1 MNKDDK
7 KEELNLPDYTIAN
20 ILQTGNWMNEKFSDH
35 LKQYA
40 ISIQQFQVLRSLKE
54 LKGAPAD
61 LQTLQAEMVS
71 KNSNTTR
78 LVEKLRLKGLITR
91 FQNEENR
98 RKVDIR
104 ITNDGLKL
112 LEDIESVKTD
122 FEKDIVGNLSTT
134 EIIALNQLLEKI
146 RNKQ

>member
-1 MNKDDK
+1 MNKNDK
-7 KEELNLPDYTIAN
+7 KDELNLPDYTIAN

-54 LKGAPAD
+54 LKGAPVD
-61 LQTLQAEMVS
+61 LQTLQAEMIS

-78 LVEKLRLKGLITR
+78 LVEKLRLKGLINR
-91 FQNEENR
+91 IQNEDNR
-98 RKVDIR
+98 RKVDIS
-104 ITNDGLKL
+104 ITDEGLQL
-112 LEDIESVKTD
+112 LDEIEKVQSS
-122 FEKDIVGNLSTT
+122 FEKSVVGNLTTT

-146 RNKQ
+146 RNN

>member
-1 MNKDDK
+1 LNKNNK
-7 KEELNLPDYTIAN
+7 KDELNLPDYTIAN

-40 ISIQQFQVLRSLKE
+40 LSIQQFQVLRSLKE
-54 LKGAPAD
+54 LKGASAD
-61 LQTLQAEMVS
+61 LQTLQADMVS

-91 FQNEENR
+91 EQNEENR
-98 RKVDIR
+98 RKVDIN
-104 ITNDGLKL
+104 ITDQGLEL
-112 LEDIESVKTD
+112 LAEIELVQPEFESSV
-122 FEKDIVGNLSTT
+122 VGNLTTT

-146 RNKQ
+146 RNK

>member
-1 MNKDDK
+1 MKKNDK
-7 KEELNLPDYTIAN
+7 QYELNLPDYTIAN

-91 FQNEENR
+91 IQNEENR

-146 RNKQ
+146 RNKE

>member
-1 MNKDDK
+1 MKKNDK
-7 KEELNLPDYTIAN
+7 QYELNLPDYTIAN

-91 FQNEENR
+91 IQNEENR

-146 RNKQ
+146 RNK

>member
-1 MNKDDK
+1 
-7 KEELNLPDYTIAN
+7 
-20 ILQTGNWMNEKFSDH
+20 MNEKFSDH

-54 LKGAPAD
+54 LDGASAD

-78 LVEKLRLKGLITR
+78 LVEKLRLKGYITR

-104 ITNDGLKL
+104 ITDEGLAL
-112 LEDIESVKTD
+112 LNEIESVQTE
-122 FEKDIVGNLSTT
+122 FENGIVGNLSNT

-146 RNKQ
+146 RNK

>member
-1 MNKDDK
+1 MKKNDK
-7 KEELNLPDYTIAN
+7 QYELNLPDYTIAN

-54 LKGAPAD
+54 LKGEPAD

-78 LVEKLRLKGLITR
+78 LVEKLRLKGFITR
-91 FQNEENR
+91 IQNEENR

-146 RNKQ
+146 RNK

>member
-1 MNKDDK
+1 LNKNDK
-7 KEELNLPDYTIAN
+7 KEALNLPDYTIAN

-40 ISIQQFQVLRSLKE
+40 ISIQQYQVLRSLKE
-54 LKGAPAD
+54 LKGASAD
-61 LQTLQAEMVS
+61 LQTLQADMVS

-91 FQNEENR
+91 VQNEENR
-98 RKVDIR
+98 RKVDIN
-104 ITNDGLKL
+104 ITNEGLEL
-112 LEDIESVKTD
+112 VAEIELVQQE
-122 FEKDIVGNLSTT
+122 FESEVVGNLTTT

-146 RNKQ
+146 RNK